1 MSSETLYLF
10 CLKFFETLHPNF
22 CIDKNELDEL
32 NKHNNKNIESS
43 EDVCDEEPVDN
54 ELLIDNAPSIQEI
67 IRDEVNLENISLTAN
82 EEPDETPFIES
93 ISNKSADN
101 EISKK
106 PDYFCNCVKKIALF
120 LTLKIKKSD

>member
-22 CIDKNELDEL
+22 CADKNELDEL
-32 NKHNNKNIESS
+32 NKHNDKNIE
-43 EDVCDEEPVDN
+43 VLEETSNDN
-54 ELLIDNAPSIQEI
+54 ELLIDEPPSMQEI

-82 EEPDETPFIES
+82 EEPEETPFIES

-120 LTLKIKKSD
+120 LTSKIKKSD

>member
-22 CIDKNELDEL
+22 CADKNELDEL
-32 NKHNNKNIESS
+32 NKHNDKNIEVP
-43 EDVCDEEPVDN
+43 EDTSNDN
-54 ELLIDNAPSIQEI
+54 ELLIDEPPSIQEI

-82 EEPDETPFIES
+82 VEPEETLFIES
-93 ISNKSADN
+93 ISNKSTDN

>member
-22 CIDKNELDEL
+22 CADKNELDKSNEL
-32 NKHNNKNIESS
+32 A
-43 EDVCDEEPVDN
+43 EDTHCEETSNDN
-54 ELLIDNAPSIQEI
+54 ELLIDEAPSIHEI

-82 EEPDETPFIES
+82 VEPEETHFIES
-93 ISNKSADN
+93 ISNKSTDN

-106 PDYFCNCVKKIALF
+106 PDYFCNCVKKITLF
-120 LTLKIKKSD
+120 LTSKIKKSD

>member
-22 CIDKNELDEL
+22 CVDKNELDEL
-32 NKHNNKNIESS
+32 NKHNDKNIEVS
-43 EDVCDEEPVDN
+43 EDTSNDN
-54 ELLIDNAPSIQEI
+54 ELLIVDQSPSIQEI

-106 PDYFCNCVKKIALF
+106 PDYFCNCVKKIGLF
-120 LTLKIKKSD
+120 LTSKIKKSD

>member
-1 MSSETLYLF
+1 MNSETLYLF

-22 CIDKNELDEL
+22 CVDKNELYEL
-32 NKHNNKNIESS
+32 NKHNDRNIEVS
-43 EDVCDEEPVDN
+43 EDTSNDN
-54 ELLIDNAPSIQEI
+54 ELLIVDQSPSIQEI

-120 LTLKIKKSD
+120 LTSKIKKSD